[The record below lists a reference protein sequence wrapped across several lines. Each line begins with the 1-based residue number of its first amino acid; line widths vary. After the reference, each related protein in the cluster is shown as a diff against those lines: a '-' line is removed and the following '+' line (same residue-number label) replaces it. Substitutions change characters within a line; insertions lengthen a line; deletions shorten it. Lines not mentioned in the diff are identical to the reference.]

1 MKKQNKPIQNLDKYE
16 VNNPYFAEIKGYLDQ
31 RDYFK
36 SIAATWRTLCFVL
49 AIITLIAVSGGIWIG
64 AKSKFVPMVF
74 YTDSSG
80 SMQFGGIASDNLRIT
95 NSMIANQISDY
106 LIAARQVP
114 IDMDIKSQYL
124 DKVKMMS
131 NNQVYEN
138 VVLPMITDRY
148 VQNMGQTIKVKIRNV
163 IPISKT
169 AYQIDWEE
177 LKDNRLIGKFKS
189 TISFTMNLDFSDP
202 AVALNDPL
210 GIVINDININ
220 QEVQ

>member
-1 MKKQNKPIQNLDKYE
+1 MKKQGKSLQNLEKLDI
-16 VNNPYFAEIKGYLDQ
+16 NNPYFSEIKGYLDQ

-36 SIAATWRTLCFVL
+36 SVAATWRTLCFVL
-49 AIITLIAVSGGIWIG
+49 ALITLIAVSGGIWIG
-64 AKSKFVPMVF
+64 SKSKFVPMVF

-95 NSMIANQISDY
+95 NSMVANQISDY

-114 IDMDIKSQYL
+114 VDMDIKSQYL

-138 VVLPMITDRY
+138 IVLPMITDRY
-148 VQNMGQTIKVKIRNV
+148 VQNVGQTIKVKIRNV

-169 AYQIDWEE
+169 AYEIDWEE
-177 LKDNRLIGKFKS
+177 LKAGKLIGKFKS
-189 TISFTMNLDFSDP
+189 TISFTMNSDFSDP